1 MIYHTQKPM
10 VLKNPRTLACSEAD
24 LLLKVLLDLLQLI
37 QAVLA
42 ILVHLRPL
50 EIVSNDL
57 P

>member
-1 MIYHTQKPM
+1 M

-42 ILVHLRPL
+42 ILVHLEMVP
-50 EIVSNDL
+50 NDW
-57 P
+57 PYAKT